1 MQEADNPNFRILKAK
16 YFLVLLLVFL
26 LKNSFSQDV
35 FQHVSNTA
43 IYDFMDELA
52 NQKVISINS
61 AIKPYSRKFIA
72 EKLVEAEKSITSL
85 TKRQKED
92 LAFFK
97 RDYFKEL
104 PGNENIYYFG
114 KGLFNKEN
122 REKDRKNRR
131 LDLFF
136 SKDSLFTITIN
147 PIVGFQYFTNEKEH
161 VYHRWNGAEANAY
174 IGKNFGFYASL
185 RDNYEST
192 ALSTPDY
199 LVQSTGAGF
208 KGSVKGGVEYSE
220 MRGGVTYSNKWASIG
235 VIKDHF
241 VWGNNYNGS
250 NIFSGKTPSFAQV
263 YIKIHPVKWFEFNY
277 VHGWL
282 SSEVV
287 DSANSYTIP
296 SGTRLVYQEKHL
308 SANMFT
314 FIPFKKF
321 NISLGNS
328 IIYSNMG
335 SNPAYY
341 MPVFFYKSLDHTYVT
356 SNFGGSNAQM
366 FFDVS
371 SRQIKNVHIYA
382 SVFIDEL
389 NISNMWDAA
398 KQSNFFS
405 GKFGFRFSKIPNVS
419 IIGEYTRTNPIAYK
433 HFIPTTTFESNNYNL
448 GHYLRDNSVEYYV
461 CARIKPI
468 RKLMIDLSYTE
479 SMRGKDYSYTG
490 INYSGLGDPFIDSVA
505 WKNKS
510 VNLKFRYE
518 LFNDAYITFEYCN
531 SLTTGEIVKY
541 TPLLYRGNRNTL
553 SFGFNYGF

>member
-1 MQEADNPNFRILKAK
+1 MLEVNNSKFIILKTK
-16 YFLVLLLVFL
+16 YFILLLLVFTS
-26 LKNSFSQDV
+26 NISFSQDV
-35 FQHVSNTA
+35 FQHVSNSS
-43 IYDFMDELA
+43 IYDFIDELA
-52 NQKVISINS
+52 NQKIITINS
-61 AIKPYSRKFIA
+61 AIKPYSRRFIA
-72 EKLVEAEKSITSL
+72 EKLAEAEKSLNSL
-85 TKRQKED
+85 SNRQQKD

-97 RDYFKEL
+97 KDYYKEL
-104 PGNENIYYFG
+104 KGNENIYFFG

-122 REKDRKNRR
+122 RDKDRKNRR

-147 PIVGFQYFTNEKEH
+147 PIVGFQYFTNEKGN

-185 RDNYEST
+185 RDNYESD
-192 ALSTPDY
+192 ALSTPSY
-199 LVQSTGAGF
+199 LVQNTGAGF
-208 KGSVKGGVEYSE
+208 KSSVKGGVEYSE
-220 MRGGVTYSNKWASIG
+220 MRGGVTYANKWASIG
-235 VIKDHF
+235 IIKDHF

-263 YIKIHPVKWFEFNY
+263 YIKIRPTKWFEFNY

-282 SSEVV
+282 SSEVI
-287 DSANSYTIP
+287 DSANSYNIP
-296 SGTRLVYQEKHL
+296 SGIRIVYQEKHL

-314 FIPFKKF
+314 FTPFKKF
-321 NISLGNS
+321 NVSIGNS

-341 MPVFFYKSLDHTYVT
+341 MPIFFYKSLDHTYVT

-371 SRQIKNVHIYA
+371 SRQIKNMHVYA

-389 NISNMWDAA
+389 NISNMWDAS

-405 GKFGFRFSKIPNVS
+405 GKFGFRFSKIRNVS

-433 HFIPTTTFESNNYNL
+433 HFIPTTTFESNNYNM
-448 GHYLRDNSVEYYV
+448 GHYLRDNSQEYYACLRV
-461 CARIKPI
+461 KPLS
-468 RKLMIDLSYTE
+468 RLVIDLSYTE
-479 SMRGKDYSYTG
+479 ASRGKDYPYTG
-490 INYSGLGDPFIDSVA
+490 INFSGLGDPFIDSTN

-510 VNLKFRYE
+510 INLKIRYE
-518 LFNDAYITFEYCN
+518 LFNDAYITMEYCN
-531 SLTTGEIVKY
+531 SFITGEVEKY
-541 TPLLYRGNRNTL
+541 TPLLYRGNRNTF